1 MKEQALI
8 AFITYM
14 EKNKECSEKVKELG
28 DDNAAIAAY
37 ARELGYELSPD
48 DLTEFKAKAKQLLDE
63 KWQQLGEEAFTGGAK
78 QFMEFTKLAE
88 TDDEIAKR
96 VAELTN
102 NPQGLIEF
110 GKEKGFVFNARDMEE
125 VAKKLMEREEEINDE
140 ELETVVGGFV
150 LGAMLVVAGIAAVGT
165 VAGVVGGAVAGG
177 AVIGAVLCATAV
189 TSAVSDPPQVYY

>member
-14 EKNKECSEKVKELG
+14 EKNKECSDKVKEIG

-37 ARELGYELSPD
+37 ARELGYELTPD
-48 DLTEFKAKAKQLLDE
+48 DLSEFKAKAKQLLDD
-63 KWQQLGEEAFTGGAK
+63 KWKQLDEEAFAGGAK

-88 TDDEIAKR
+88 TDNEIAKR

-125 VAKKLMEREEEINDE
+125 VAKKLMAQEEEINDE
-140 ELETVVGGFV
+140 ELETVAGGV
-150 LGAMLVVAGIAAVGT
+150 LLGILLVVSGIAAVGA
-165 VAGVVGGAVAGG
+165 VAGVVGGAAAGAAVVG
-177 AVIGAVLCATAV
+177 AVACATAV
-189 TSAVSDPPQVYY
+189 TSAVSDPPQIYY